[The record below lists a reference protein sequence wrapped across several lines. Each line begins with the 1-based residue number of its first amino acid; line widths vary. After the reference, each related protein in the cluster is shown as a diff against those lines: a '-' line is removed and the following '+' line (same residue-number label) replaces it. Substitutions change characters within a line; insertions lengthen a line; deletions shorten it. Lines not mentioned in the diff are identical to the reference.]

1 MGVGIPGGMTEPEEP
16 RVNPDPPQPPGT
28 PEVPDLDVDVT
39 EFISEEDQPESP
51 GPGTEP
57 S

>member
-1 MGVGIPGGMTEPEEP
+1 MGIPGGMTEPEQP

-28 PEVPDLDVDVT
+28 PEVPDMDVDVS
-39 EFISEEDQPESP
+39 EFISEEERPESP